1 MKFYELDLSDEL
13 LDATDAMNFDECT
26 PIQEKA
32 IPIILDGDDL
42 LAVAQ
47 TGTGKT
53 AAYML
58 PIVDCLAGG
67 GFPSSAINCVVMVPT
82 HELAQ
87 QIDRQLQG
95 FSYYLPVSGVAIYGG
110 TDGKEFGRQQH
121 GLKSGADIVIATPG
135 RLLAHMQMGYV
146 DLSRV
151 SFFVL
156 DEADRMLDMGFYD
169 DIMQVYSKLP
179 KDCQTLLFS
188 ATMPPKIKQL
198 AHNILKSPKE
208 VKIAVSRPADKIAQS
223 AFVCYEPQKP
233 RILRHLLK
241 NVCSRRVIVFVASKI
256 KVRELTR
263 ELRRAGIKA
272 GEMHSDLEQTAREEV
287 MEGFRSG
294 KIEVLVATDIV
305 ARGIDI
311 DDIAMVVNFDVPRE
325 AEDYVHR
332 VGRTARAG
340 SEGKAVTF
348 VSQAEQQKF
357 GYIERFLGYEIR
369 KEEMPEGLGEAPSYE
384 PERRR
389 PSGRGSERNG
399 SEKGRSG
406 HGQRRKPGRSNGQTK
421 ANIGNGKE
429 PVGDSHSQNMASEA
443 GMSRDAKSTGRRW
456 HRRKS
461 GKGKPRNDASGSDV
475 KN

>member
-1 MKFYELDLSDEL
+1 M
-13 LDATDAMNFDECT
+13 
-26 PIQEKA
+26 
-32 IPIILDGDDL
+32 
-42 LAVAQ
+42 
-47 TGTGKT
+47 
-53 AAYML
+53 
-58 PIVDCLAGG
+58 
-67 GFPSSAINCVVMVPT
+67 
-82 HELAQ
+82 
-87 QIDRQLQG
+87 
-95 FSYYLPVSGVAIYGG
+95 
-110 TDGKEFGRQQH
+110 
-121 GLKSGADIVIATPG
+121 
-135 RLLAHMQMGYV
+135 
-146 DLSRV
+146 
-151 SFFVL
+151 
-156 DEADRMLDMGFYD
+156 
-169 DIMQVYSKLP
+169 
-179 KDCQTLLFS
+179 
-188 ATMPPKIKQL
+188 
-198 AHNILKSPKE
+198 
-208 VKIAVSRPADKIAQS
+208 
-223 AFVCYEPQKP
+223 
-233 RILRHLLK
+233 
-241 NVCSRRVIVFVASKI
+241 FVASKI

-389 PSGRGSERNG
+389 PSGRGSGRNG
-399 SEKGRSG
+399 GEKGRSG

-429 PVGDSHSQNMASEA
+429 SVGDSHSQNTASEA